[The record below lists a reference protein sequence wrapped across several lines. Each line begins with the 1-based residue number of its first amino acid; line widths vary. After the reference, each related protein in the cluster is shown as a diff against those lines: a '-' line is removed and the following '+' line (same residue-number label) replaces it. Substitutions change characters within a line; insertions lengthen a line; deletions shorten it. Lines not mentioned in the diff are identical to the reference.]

1 MNEPASI
8 PNPPP
13 VTGAP
18 PVSMSQLRR
27 PGAENPPWTGVDV
40 AVIAL
45 IIFLAIML
53 FTAVGIGFA
62 MARGSLGPR
71 DAMAFLR
78 DYKLIV
84 AAQTAAYAAG
94 VVWMVTLVRRR
105 SPQGFWR
112 EIRWNWPGLSR
123 ALGYGL
129 AGMAL
134 AMAVD
139 IASAYLPMP
148 KTLPVDELFRST
160 HAAFTMAAFGIGV
173 APFLEEMFFRGFL
186 YPVLDRGIGAALAI
200 AFTSAAFALVH
211 QQQLAHAWM
220 PLLILFLVGM
230 VFTSTRARTRSVSCS
245 WMMHVGYNTA
255 LFMLAFVATD
265 GFRHMEKILR

>member
-1 MNEPASI
+1 MSSI

-13 VTGAP
+13 ETCAP
-18 PVSMSQLRR
+18 PVPMSRLLR
-27 PGAENPPWTGVDV
+27 PGAENPPWKGIDV

-45 IIFLAIML
+45 VIFVAIIL
-53 FTAVGIGFA
+53 FTFVGLAFVMLRAG
-62 MARGSLGPR
+62 LGPR
-71 DAMAFLR
+71 DTMVFLK

-84 AAQTAAYAAG
+84 AAQTAAYVAG
-94 VVWMVTLVRRR
+94 IIWMVTLVRRR

-112 EIRWNWPGLSR
+112 EIRWNWPGSSR

-139 IASAYLPMP
+139 VASAYLPMP

-160 HAAFTMAAFGIGV
+160 HAAFTMAAFGIIV
-173 APFLEEMFFRGFL
+173 APFLEETFFRGFL
-186 YPVLDRGIGAALAI
+186 YPVLARGIGAGLAI
-200 AFTSAAFALVH
+200 GFTSAAFALVH
-211 QQQLAHAWM
+211 QQQLAHSWM
-220 PLLILFLVGM
+220 PLLILFLVAL
-230 VFTSTRARTRSVSCS
+230 VFTSTRSRTRSLSCA
-245 WMMHVGYNTA
+245 WMMHVGYNSA

-265 GFRHMEKILR
+265 GFKHMEKILR